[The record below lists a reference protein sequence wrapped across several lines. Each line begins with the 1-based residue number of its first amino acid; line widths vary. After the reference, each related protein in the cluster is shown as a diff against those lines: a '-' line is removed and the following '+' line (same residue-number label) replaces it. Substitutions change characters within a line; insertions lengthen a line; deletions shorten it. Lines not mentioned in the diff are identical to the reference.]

1 MHDWE
6 GLTAPQFLFKPTPF
20 VHLFIAFGTYSWH
33 LLFHVLPER
42 KLPLRYSLPIKL
54 KIKSKE
60 KTVNYITEIN
70 YTFTLFKKKL
80 VLAPLFVQK
89 FSSKIFETPAFITFV
104 APPHLHLTKLLLKY
118 NTLSRTCY
126 RAKNFSRLQISWTVW
141 VT

>member
-1 MHDWE
+1 MHNWE
-6 GLTAPQFLFKPTPF
+6 GLTAPQFLSKPTP
-20 VHLFIAFGTYSWH
+20 LFI
-33 LLFHVLPER
+33 
-42 KLPLRYSLPIKL
+42 YSLL
-54 KIKSKE
+54 LSY
-60 KTVNYITEIN
+60 TVGIYFFVFFLTENYHLSTVCQSISISIN
-70 YTFTLFKKKL
+70 FNFFQLLERNQLHFTLFKKKI

-104 APPHLHLTKLLLKY
+104 ASPHLHLTKLLSKY

>member
-1 MHDWE
+1 MHDWG
-6 GLTAPQFLFKPTPF
+6 GLTAPQFLSKPTPF

-70 YTFTLFKKKL
+70 YTFTLFKKNWFL
-80 VLAPLFVQK
+80 HLSVQK